1 MKKKM
6 KETTVNLFKRYH
18 PTITDGMES
27 ISNELLDIN
36 KDTCTTCMTGLR
48 QRTYYTK
55 KTYIE
60 KVRVS

>member
-1 MKKKM
+1 M
-6 KETTVNLFKRYH
+6 KETTVNIFKRFQ
-18 PTITDGMES
+18 PTITDDMES
-27 ISNELLDIN
+27 ILLDIN